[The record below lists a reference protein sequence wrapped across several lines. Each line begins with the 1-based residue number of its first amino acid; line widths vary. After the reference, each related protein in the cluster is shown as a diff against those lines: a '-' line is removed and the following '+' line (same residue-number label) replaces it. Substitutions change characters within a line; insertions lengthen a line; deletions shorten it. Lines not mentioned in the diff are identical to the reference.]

1 MGKKVLVGLVLNNE
15 NEALKIKD
23 ELRHLYMDCVEAYG
37 NNFNRFY
44 LIDELSER
52 FIYYTFKPTYLRI
65 LNLPDGYFEDIRYS
79 DYIDNKYDIVGLE
92 LFNNTA
98 FDIFG
103 NFSKHTYSAFPVIYN
118 DKIVGLP
125 DSSRD
130 NFGSD
135 FLLIAGSC
143 FTLLIDPL
151 KREYNVFF
159 NGMDLSNNTSNF
171 IDRTMYLYKYIYS
184 FNDTDLGLMVKELG
198 DMSLLGNIAYC
209 KANGGDIIFPSNIN
223 KISLSLYS
231 HTEKCNVVFPPSL
244 SELHLIGYRALNS
257 EINLNFSKA
266 VSIDI
271 LRNLTNDMEENA
283 SINDIIKR
291 MKEFRIHIN
300 FY

>member
-1 MGKKVLVGLVLNNE
+1 MSKKVLVGLVVNNE

-23 ELRHLYMDCVEAYG
+23 ELRRLYMDCVEAYG
-37 NNFNRFY
+37 NNFNRVY

-52 FIYYTFKPTYLRI
+52 FIYHTFEPAYLRI

-79 DYIDNKYDIVGLE
+79 DYIDNKYDIVGLSF
-92 LFNNTA
+92 FNKTT

-103 NFSKHTYSAFPVIYN
+103 NFSKHQYSAFPIIYT

-130 NFGSD
+130 NFNSD
-135 FLLIAGSC
+135 SLLIAGSC

-151 KREYNVFF
+151 KREYEVLF
-159 NGMDLSNNTSNF
+159 NGMDLSKDTYNF
-171 IDRTMYLYKYIYS
+171 IDRTNYLYKYIYS
-184 FNDTDLGLMVKELG
+184 FADSDLGLMVDELG
-198 DMSLLGNIAYC
+198 DISLLGNIAYC
-209 KANGGDIIFPSNIN
+209 KANGGDIIFPSNVT

-231 HTEKCNVVFPPSL
+231 HTGKCNVVFPPNL
-244 SELHLIGYRALNS
+244 IELHLIGYRALNS
-257 EINLNFSKA
+257 EINLNFSKT
-266 VSIDI
+266 VSINI
-271 LRNLTNDMEENA
+271 LRNLTNDMERDA
-283 SINDIIKR
+283 SLDNIIKR

>member
-1 MGKKVLVGLVLNNE
+1 MNNE

-52 FIYYTFKPTYLRI
+52 FIYYTFKPAYLRI
-65 LNLPDGYFEDIRYS
+65 LNLPDGYFEDISYS

-103 NFSKHTYSAFPVIYN
+103 NFSKHTYSAFPIIYN
-118 DKIVGLP
+118 DNIVGLP

-130 NFGSD
+130 NFDSD
-135 FLLIAGSC
+135 FLLIAGGC
-143 FTLLIDPL
+143 FTLLIDPI
-151 KREYNVFF
+151 KREYRLLF
-159 NGMDLSNNTSNF
+159 NDMELGSNASMS
-171 IDRTMYLYKYIYS
+171 IVRTKYLYKHINKFS
-184 FNDTDLGLMVKELG
+184 DSDLGIMVEELG
-198 DMSLLGNIAYC
+198 DISLLGNIAYC
-209 KANGGDIIFPSNIN
+209 KANGGDIIFPSKIT
-223 KISLSLYS
+223 KISLSLCS
-231 HTEKCNVVFPPSL
+231 HTGNCNVVFPPSL
-244 SELHLIGYRALNS
+244 IELHLIGYRSLNS
-257 EINLNFSKA
+257 EINLNFSKT
-266 VSIDI
+266 VSINI
-271 LRNLTNDMEENA
+271 LRNLTNDMERNA
-283 SINDIIKR
+283 SLNNIIKR